1 MLKLSGSCTAMSWF
15 PIHSALGAMIGF
27 KVGYIFE
34 QAIPT
39 NLSAIHFAWL
49 FIELTSGHI
58 KTKYRK
64 PNS

>member
-1 MLKLSGSCTAMSWF
+1 
-15 PIHSALGAMIGF
+15 MIGF

-39 NLSAIHFAWL
+39 NLSAILFAWL